1 MASWSQR
8 VCIIADVQP
17 GTPTTAPG
25 PPDPQDLLVLLS
37 VARTGRFT
45 AAAATLGVN
54 HTTISRRIAA
64 LERRLGGRLLTRAGG
79 GWQVTPLGRQAVHA
93 AEAIES
99 AMTMLAADPAD
110 PAEPPRLSGVVRMSA
125 TDGFSA
131 FVAAPAVARLQRRHP
146 DLRVEIVTVTRRALQ
161 HRFGLDIE
169 VVVGRPQ
176 VNRAETFELGEYTL
190 GMYASR
196 DYLERNG
203 TPATAEELCEHP
215 LVYFIDSML
224 EVDDLDAPRR
234 LVPAMRDSLTSTNV
248 FVHVEATRAGAG
260 VGFLPCFVADRHPD
274 LVRLLPDEFVEKLSY
289 WMVVRP
295 DALALPAV
303 AAVAQALRD
312 HTKSMSEELLGTT
325 PEPAASPSDG
335 GSGLDRAP
343 EGRGARRRRSG
354 GVPEPRE

>member
-1 MASWSQR
+1 M
-8 VCIIADVQP
+8 QP
-17 GTPTTAPG
+17 GSPSISPD

-45 AAAATLGVN
+45 AAAGALGVN

-79 GWQVTPLGRQAVHA
+79 GWQVTPLGRQALRA
-93 AEAIES
+93 AEGVES
-99 AMTMLAADPAD
+99 AMAMLQTD

-131 FVAAPAVARLQRRHP
+131 LVAAPAVARLQRQHP

-176 VNRAETFELGEYTL
+176 VNRAETFPLGEYTL

-203 TPATAEELCEHP
+203 VPATPEELCEHP

-234 LVPAMRDSLTSTNV
+234 LVPTMRDSLTSTNV

-260 VGFLPCFVADRHPD
+260 IGFLPCFVADRHPD
-274 LVRLLPDEFVEKLSY
+274 LVRLLPDDFAERLAY
-289 WMVVRP
+289 WMVLRP
-295 DALALPAV
+295 DSLVLPAV
-303 AAVAQALRD
+303 AAVVQAVRD
-312 HTKSMSEELLGTT
+312 QTKGMSQELLG
-325 PEPAASPSDG
+325 DV
-335 GSGLDRAP
+335 
-343 EGRGARRRRSG
+343 
-354 GVPEPRE
+354 VPVTRE